1 MAMRVNYV
9 SDVKI
14 VRSLVLV
21 FVRWMR
27 SLIISASAVTRLE
40 ARAAIILRLNWRKV
54 WEQIVLIHK
63 SLPLWWLDFQGG
75 RQCPFVSS
83 GDVRL
88 PPRVFSWYVESIFLY
103 MAEVALPANAEFF
116 KLRRT
121 DGRSDF

>member
-27 SLIISASAVTRLE
+27 SLIISPSAVTRLE
-40 ARAAIILRLNWRKV
+40 ARAAIILGLNRRKV
-54 WEQIVLIHK
+54 WEQIVLVRK
-63 SLPLWWLDFQGG
+63 SLPLWWLDFQRR

-83 GDVRL
+83 GNVHL
-88 PPRVFSWYVESIFLY
+88 PPHVFSWYLESIFLY
-103 MAEVALPANAEFF
+103 MAEV
-116 KLRRT
+116 
-121 DGRSDF
+121 

>member
-21 FVRWMR
+21 LVRWMK
-27 SLIISASAVTRLE
+27 SLIISEPAATRLE
-40 ARAAIILRLNWRKV
+40 ARAAIILGLNWRKV
-54 WEQIVLIHK
+54 WEQIVLVHK

-75 RQCPFVSS
+75 RQCPLDSS
-83 GDVRL
+83 RDVRL
-88 PPRVFSWYVESIFLY
+88 PPRVFSWYLESIFLY

-116 KLRRT
+116 KFRRT
-121 DGRSDF
+121 NGRSDI